1 MDTATNRLETSNFL
15 IASPAHS
22 EGLQRPTTLAD
33 ACEQLETM
41 VPHRIAQAWL
51 RYGHWR
57 RYGRRAHRSITGY
70 IRRAKTGSDAEVIAG
85 GRYSDE
91 DGFFIR
97 PTIVHAK
104 RPDHETMCDEIF
116 GPVMSIH
123 VYPDNSWSDTLDIVD
138 STSPYA
144 LTGAVFLARP
154 LGRARGDGPAASRR
168 GQLLHQRQAHGR
180 GGRPAAFRRRQ
191 GIRHQR
197 QGRVRGQHREVA
209 VAAEHQG
216 EPGASG
222 IFGGSWATM
231 RWLSRSIQDRIET
244 LAVANGRIEQARETL
259 AELEADTWGIALQEI
274 EGERYVVLPFGTLA
288 DPGWEVRDQPAV
300 KGLDSRRSLPSSS
313 LDLAAQL
320 RTASRNFRSYSMV
333 RSDTGL
339 PLGPT
344 LPDRR
349 ARDAPRSG
357 HP

>member
-1 MDTATNRLETSNFL
+1 MARVRWTPLTERLSLLRCPSDRGDDGSVAPGDLGRATLVVDRQVWLVDTATNRLETSNFL

-123 VYPDNSWSDTLDIVD
+123 VYPDNAWSETLDIVD

-144 LTGAVFLARP
+144 LTGAVFSRDRSAVREAMGRLRHAAGNFYINDKPTGAVVGQQPSEAAGHPAPTTRP
-154 LGRARGDGPAASRR
+154 GPRPTSRGGCRRGASRR
-168 GQLLHQRQAHGR
+168 TWCLRRATSTRSWQRSSQR
-180 GGRPAAFRRRQ
+180 YGG
-191 GIRHQR
+191 G
-197 QGRVRGQHREVA
+197 
-209 VAAEHQG
+209 
-216 EPGASG
+216 
-222 IFGGSWATM
+222 
-231 RWLSRSIQDRIET
+231 
-244 LAVANGRIEQARETL
+244 
-259 AELEADTWGIALQEI
+259 
-274 EGERYVVLPFGTLA
+274 
-288 DPGWEVRDQPAV
+288 
-300 KGLDSRRSLPSSS
+300 
-313 LDLAAQL
+313 
-320 RTASRNFRSYSMV
+320 
-333 RSDTGL
+333 
-339 PLGPT
+339 
-344 LPDRR
+344 DRR
-349 ARDAPRSG
+349 AEVGLEVLQVLESDRDAHETVGDAQRAARTT
-357 HP
+357 